1 MKASPLQNNF
11 IGGEFSPLAQARVD
25 SDLYPT
31 GLSKCLGFIP
41 LIQGPLTR
49 RPGSYYVTNGKNI
62 AFNTIRLQ
70 AFEYSNVQ
78 AYVLEFGDEYIRFFR
93 NNGPVETSP
102 GVPYEIV
109 SPYPYSIVNDL
120 HIIQSADV
128 LYIFHKSF
136 PPKKLSRVS
145 HTNWVLSGFEDSDGP
160 YMAQNVGAT
169 TMTPSAVNGVVT
181 ITASAATFDTAIGGA
196 NEIGRMI
203 RLKHSATWGYAKI
216 ASVISST
223 QVTATVL
230 SDFGGTTAV
239 TIWRLGL
246 WCGVNGYPGTATFHE
261 DRLCIG
267 GNTKFPQRVDG
278 SCTAD
283 YENFKPTAAD
293 GVVTAANAISFTL
306 NSKDVNVIQWI
317 TSDEKG
323 LLVGTTSGEWTV
335 RAASSLEAM
344 NATNITAKR
353 GSSYGSVGV
362 QPLQVGRSALF
373 VQKSGRKLRDMRYY
387 FDVDGFRAA
396 DLTLLS
402 EHITEGGIK
411 QIALQKDPQQIIWA
425 VRGDGVLLGVT
436 YEREFETV
444 KIGWHRHQVGG
455 IGDKAGGHAKVKSI
469 AVIPSAD
476 GTRDEL
482 WMVVQRWNGTTW
494 VNNIEY
500 MTKIFEEEDKKS
512 AFFVDCGLTYDNPL
526 ITYST
531 SLTLGATTTIE
542 YIAHGFS
549 NGDRIRL
556 DDIPGTVELNDRVYL
571 VANKTADTFEIKTLA
586 GAAVDSSGYTPYA
599 YDGTN
604 GGKIRKLV
612 TTVSGLSH
620 LEGQTVDILAD
631 GQVHPKR
638 VVASGEVTLNA
649 PAAIVHVGY
658 GYVSDG
664 QQLRQEA
671 GSTDG
676 TALGKTRR
684 THRVGFYLR
693 RTLGLQFGVDFTKLE
708 KLVFRKTND
717 ALGAAPELYS
727 GIVSENLPSSYDFDN
742 QICWRQDQPLPC
754 TIMAIMPQMV
764 TQDRG

>member
-31 GLSKCLGFIP
+31 GMAVCKNYIP
-41 LIQGPLTR
+41 LVQGPLTR
-49 RPGSYYVTNGKNI
+49 RPGTYYVANGKNSG
-62 AFNTIRLQ
+62 AFRTVRLQ
-70 AFEYSNVQ
+70 SFEYSNVQ
-78 AYVLEFGDEYIRFFR
+78 AYILEFGDEYIRFFR
-93 NNGPVETSP
+93 NNGPVESSP

-109 SPYPYSIVNDL
+109 SPYPYDVVMDL

-128 LYIFHKSF
+128 MYIFHPF
-136 PPKKLSRVS
+136 FAPRKLTRVS
-145 HTNWVLSGFEDSDGP
+145 HTNWTLSSFADSDGP
-160 YMAQNVGAT
+160 YMPQNVGAT
-169 TMTPSAVNGVVT
+169 TMTPSATTGNIT
-181 ITASAATFDTAIGGA
+181 ITASVATFDTGISG
-196 NEIGRMI
+196 EVGRVI
-203 RLKHSATWGYAKI
+203 RLKHGSTWGYAKI
-216 ASVISST
+216 TSVVSST
-223 QVTATVL
+223 VVNATVVNA
-230 SDFGGTTAV
+230 FGNTTAV

-246 WCGVNGYPGTATFHE
+246 WCPVNGYPGTATFHE
-261 DRLCIG
+261 DRLCVG
-267 GNTKFPQRVDG
+267 GNTKYPQRVDC
-278 SCTAD
+278 SYTAD
-283 YENFKPTAAD
+283 YENFQPTGTD
-293 GVVTAANAISFTL
+293 GTVTAANAISFTL
-306 NSKDVNVIQWI
+306 NSKDVNVIKWL

-335 RAASSLEAM
+335 RAASSLESM

-362 QPLQVGRSALF
+362 QPIQVGRSALF

-402 EHITEGGIK
+402 EHITDGGIT

-425 VRGDGVLLGVT
+425 SRGDGILLGVT

-444 KIGWHRHQVGG
+444 KIGWHRHQIGG
-455 IGDKAGGHAKVKSI
+455 IGDKAGGPAKVKSV

-482 WMVVQRWNGTTW
+482 WMVVERWNGSTW
-494 VNNIEY
+494 VNNIEF
-500 MTKIFEEEDKKS
+500 MTKIFEEEDKKE

-526 ITYST
+526 ITYGT
-531 SLTLGATTTIE
+531 SVTLGVTTVIE
-542 YIAHGFS
+542 YTAHGFN

-556 DDIPGTVELNDRVYL
+556 DDIPGTVELNDQIYL
-571 VANKTADTFEIKTLA
+571 VANKTANTFELHTLA
-586 GAAVDSSGYTPYA
+586 GVAVDSSQYTAYA

-620 LEGQTVDILAD
+620 LEGKTVDILAD
-631 GQVHPKR
+631 GYVHPQR
-638 VVASGEVTLNA
+638 TVASGSITLQA
-649 PAAIVHVGY
+649 PAAIISVGY

-708 KLVFRKTND
+708 KLTFRKTND
-717 ALGAAPELYS
+717 PLGAAPELFS
-727 GIVSENLPSSYDFDN
+727 GIVSENLPASYDFEN
-742 QICWRQDQPLPC
+742 QICWRQDQPLPS